1 MKEFTLKDRAGR
13 AGMLLVLIA
22 IAAPAMV
29 LPAMAQE
36 PVQGQEAPQEE
47 GPETQGQVQAP
58 AQKSGPTQELPLWEV
73 GLGLGAIGFR
83 DYRGSDTTH
92 AYPVPVGYFIYRGKY
107 LQTDRSGLKTKLPI
121 GTRLELNLSLNA
133 TTPVR
138 DNATRAGMPEVRSTV
153 EIGPA
158 LEVHVWKSA
167 SQRMRLDVR
176 LPVRAAFAVGSP
188 GYIGWFSNPNINLD
202 IADAGGMHGLHLG
215 LLTGPLFAASRY
227 DAYYYSVAPQY
238 ATLERPAYQATGGY
252 AGSQVLA
259 ALSKRYPRFWAGAYV
274 RYDNLDGAS
283 FESSP
288 LVKSHSYWSA
298 GIGFAWMI
306 RHSDRFVT
314 VPDTA
319 SP

>member
-1 MKEFTLKDRAGR
+1 
-13 AGMLLVLIA
+13 
-22 IAAPAMV
+22 
-29 LPAMAQE
+29 
-36 PVQGQEAPQEE
+36 VQGQEAPQVDGPQAE
-47 GPETQGQVQAP
+47 GSQPEP
-58 AQKSGPTQELPLWEV
+58 ARKSGPTQALPLWEL
-73 GLGLGAIGFR
+73 GLGLGGIGFK

-92 AYPVPVGYFIYRGKY
+92 AYPVPIGYFLYRGRY

-121 GTRLELNLSLNA
+121 GDRLELNVSLNA

-138 DNATRAGMPEVRSTV
+138 SNATREGMPDLRTTV

-158 LEVHVWKSA
+158 LEVHVWRSA
-167 SQRMRLDVR
+167 SERMRLEVR
-176 LPVRAAFAVGSP
+176 LPIRAAFAVGSP

-202 IADAGGMHGLHLG
+202 IADAAGVHGLHLG

-238 ATLERPAYQATGGY
+238 ATLDRPTYQATGGY

-259 ALSKRYPRFWAGAYV
+259 ALSKRYPKFWAGAYV
-274 RYDNLDGAS
+274 RYDTLAGAS

-288 LVKSHSYWSA
+288 LVKSRSYWSA
-298 GIGFAWMI
+298 GIGVAWMI
-306 RHSDRFVT
+306 NHSARFVE
-314 VPDTA
+314 VPESE

>member
-1 MKEFTLKDRAGR
+1 MKGFILKDRAGR
-13 AGMLLVLIA
+13 AGKPLVLA
-22 IAAPAMV
+22 TLAALGVQTQGLAQM
-29 LPAMAQE
+29 QE
-36 PVQGQEAPQEE
+36 PVQRQEAPQGE
-47 GPETQGQVQAP
+47 PAQVQGA
-58 AQKSGPTQELPLWEV
+58 AQKSGPMQELPLWEL

-92 AYPVPVGYFIYRGKY
+92 AYPVPVAYFIYRGRY

-121 GTRLELNLSLNA
+121 GYHLELNASLNA

-138 DNATRAGMPEVRSTV
+138 ENATRQGMPGLRSTV

-158 LEVHVWKSA
+158 LEVHVWRSA
-167 SQRMRLDVR
+167 SERMKLDVR
-176 LPVRAAFAVGSP
+176 LPIRAAFAVGSP

-202 IADAGGMHGLHLG
+202 VADAAGVPGLHLG

-274 RYDNLDGAS
+274 RYDSLAGAS
-283 FESSP
+283 FESSS
-288 LVKSHSYWSA
+288 LVKSRSYWSA
-298 GIGFAWMI
+298 GIGFAWMVS
-306 RHSDRFVT
+306 HSSRT
-314 VPDTA
+314 VDVPVSE

>member
-1 MKEFTLKDRAGR
+1 MKGF
-13 AGMLLVLIA
+13 LIA
-22 IAAPAMV
+22 AAGLAALGWATSGV
-29 LPAMAQE
+29 AQVQE
-36 PVQGQEAPQEE
+36 PVQGQEAPQ
-47 GPETQGQVQAP
+47 PPAPQAQATQ
-58 AQKSGPTQELPLWEV
+58 KLPLWE
-73 GLGLGAIGFR
+73 LGLGVGGIGFR

-92 AYPVPVGYFIYRGKY
+92 AYPVPIGYFLYRGRY

-121 GTRLELNLSLNA
+121 GDRLELNVSLNA

-138 DNATRAGMPEVRSTV
+138 SNATRAGMPDLRTTV

-158 LEVHVWKSA
+158 LEVHVWRSA
-167 SQRMRLDVR
+167 SERMRLDVR
-176 LPVRAAFAVGSP
+176 LPIRAGFAVGSP

-202 IADAGGMHGLHLG
+202 VADAAGVHGLHLG

-238 ATLERPAYQATGGY
+238 ATLDRPAYQATGGY

-259 ALSKRYPRFWAGAYV
+259 ALSKRYPKFWAGAYV
-274 RYDNLDGAS
+274 RYDTLAGAS

-288 LVKSHSYWSA
+288 LVKSRSYWSA
-298 GIGFAWMI
+298 GLGVAWMI
-306 RHSDRFVT
+306 NHSARFVE
-314 VPDTA
+314 VPESE

>member
-1 MKEFTLKDRAGR
+1 MKGF
-13 AGMLLVLIA
+13 LIA
-22 IAAPAMV
+22 AAGLAA
-29 LPAMAQE
+29 LGWAACAMAQVQE
-36 PVQGQEAPQEE
+36 PVQGQEAPQT
-47 GPETQGQVQAP
+47 PAPQAQ
-58 AQKSGPTQELPLWEV
+58 AEPTQKLPLWE
-73 GLGLGAIGFR
+73 LGLGVGGIGFR

-92 AYPVPVGYFIYRGKY
+92 AYPVPIGYFLYRGKY

-121 GTRLELNLSLNA
+121 GDRLELNVSLNA

-138 DNATRAGMPEVRSTV
+138 SNATREGMPDLRTTV

-158 LEVHVWKSA
+158 LEVHVWRSA
-167 SQRMRLDVR
+167 NERMRLEVR
-176 LPVRAAFAVGSP
+176 LPIRAAFAVGSP

-202 IADAGGMHGLHLG
+202 IADAAGVHGLHLG

-238 ATLERPAYQATGGY
+238 ATLDRPTYQATGGY

-259 ALSKRYPRFWAGAYV
+259 ALSKRYPKFWAGAYV
-274 RYDNLDGAS
+274 RYDTLAGAS

-288 LVKSHSYWSA
+288 LVKSRSYWSA
-298 GIGFAWMI
+298 GIGVAWMI
-306 RHSDRFVT
+306 SHSARFVE
-314 VPDTA
+314 VPESA